1 MKIAFL
7 HYHLKTG
14 GVTTVLKQQLVA
26 IPKKWQ
32 TLVFTG
38 IPPKT
43 PFPADFVHIPELGYS
58 SQYKKKID
66 PDDVAETIINAIRH
80 KFNGLCDVLHVHN
93 PTLAKNKRILD
104 ILKSLQKRGIILF
117 LQIHD
122 FAEDGRPFDYFAEE
136 YPADCHYGVINQRDY
151 EILLAAGLKK
161 EGLHRLVNTVSPY
174 RIKPQPELVKPLVL
188 YPIRAI
194 RRKNIGEAILLSLF
208 FRHGQTLAVTLPPNS
223 PADIKSYKGWKVFVR
238 GQKLDLEFDKGLS
251 HDFET
256 LVRSAEFLITTSI
269 TEGFGFSF
277 LEPWLFE
284 KLIWG
289 RNLPDICRDFT
300 RNGIRLEHLYA
311 GLFVP
316 ADWIG
321 LQRFN
326 QRWTAC
332 VLNARKLFNLPT
344 NKALIPKA
352 LDSITKDGVID
363 FGILD
368 EAAQK
373 EVIVRLISSR
383 KSADK
388 LIQINPF
395 LSDPGMVSDKNK
407 RIHTN
412 KRIVQECYNP
422 TIYRQKMLDLYDKV
436 TTTPVKQRIDKT
448 ALATAF
454 LNLEEFSLLKWGDYV
469 E

>member
-1 MKIAFL
+1 M

-14 GVTTVLKQQLVA
+14 GVTTVLKQQLNA
-26 IPKKWQ
+26 IGKKWQ
-32 TLVFTG
+32 ALVLTG
-38 IPPKT
+38 LPPQT
-43 PFPADFVHIPELGYS
+43 PFPADLVHIPELGYS
-58 SQYKKKID
+58 SQYKKQID

-80 KFNGLCDVLHVHN
+80 QFNGPCDVLHVHN
-93 PTLAKNKRILD
+93 PTLAKNKRFLE
-104 ILKSLQKRGIILF
+104 ILKSLQKKGLNLF

-122 FAEDGRPFDYFAEE
+122 FAEDGRPYAYFAEE
-136 YPADCHYGVINQRDY
+136 YPSDCHYGVINQRDY
-151 EILLAAGLKK
+151 EILLAAGLKE
-161 EGLHRLVNTVSPY
+161 EGLHRLVNTVNPCP
-174 RIKPQPELVKPLVL
+174 IKPQAELEKSLIL

-223 PADIKSYKGWKVFVR
+223 PSDIMSYEGWKVFVR
-238 GQKLDLEFDKGLS
+238 DQKLKLEFDMGLS

-300 RNGIRLEHLYA
+300 RNGIRLEHLYD
-311 GLFVP
+311 GLRVP
-316 ADWIG
+316 VDWIG
-321 LQRFN
+321 LHRFN
-326 QRWTAC
+326 QKWTAC
-332 VLNARKLFNLPT
+332 VLDAFRLFNLPT
-344 NKALIPKA
+344 NKALILKA

-363 FGILD
+363 FGLLN

-373 EVIVRLISSR
+373 EVIIRLISSR
-383 KSADK
+383 KAAEK
-388 LIQINPF
+388 LLQINPF
-395 LSDPGMVSDKNK
+395 LSDPGMVSDKNE
-407 RIHTN
+407 RINTN
-412 KRIVQECYNP
+412 KRLVQECYNQ
-422 TIYRQKMLDLYDKV
+422 TIYRQRMLDPYNKV
-436 TTTPVKQRIDKT
+436 ATTPVKQRIDKT

-454 LNLEEFSLLKWGDYV
+454 LKLEEFSLLKWGEYV
-469 E
+469 A

>member
-14 GVTTVLKQQLVA
+14 GVTTVLKQQLSA
-26 IPKKWQ
+26 IGKKCK
-32 TLVFTG
+32 TLVLTG
-38 IPPKT
+38 LPPET
-43 PFPADFVHIPELGYS
+43 PFPADFIHIPELGYS
-58 SQYKKKID
+58 SQYKKKIN
-66 PDDVAETIINAIRH
+66 PNDVAEKIINAIRH
-80 KFNGLCDVLHVHN
+80 KFSGLCDVLHVHN
-93 PTLAKNKRILD
+93 PTLAKNKKFLE
-104 ILKSLQKRGIILF
+104 ILKLLQKKGLNLF

-122 FAEDGRPFDYFAEE
+122 FAEDGRPLDYFSDE

-161 EGLHRLVNTVSPY
+161 EGLHRLLNTVNPC
-174 RIKPQPELVKPLVL
+174 RIKPQPELEPPLVL

-223 PADIKSYKGWKVFVR
+223 PSDIKSYEGWKVFVR
-238 GQKLDLEFDKGLS
+238 DRKLDIEFDKGLG
-251 HDFET
+251 HNFET
-256 LVRSAEFLITTSI
+256 LVLSADFLITTSI

-289 RNLPDICRDFT
+289 RSLPDICRDFT
-300 RNGIRLEHLYA
+300 KNGILLDHLYTC
-311 GLFVP
+311 LSIPV
-316 ADWIG
+316 DWIG
-321 LQRFN
+321 LHRFN

-332 VLNARKLFNLPT
+332 ALNACTLFNLPID
-344 NKALIPKA
+344 KALILKA
-352 LDSITKDGVID
+352 LDSISQNGVID

-368 EAAQK
+368 ETAQK
-373 EVIVRLISSR
+373 EVIVRLMSSKKAVE
-383 KSADK
+383 KS
-388 LIQINPF
+388 IQINPF
-395 LSDPGMVSDKNK
+395 LSDPGMVSDKDE
-407 RIHTN
+407 RINTN
-412 KRIVQECYNP
+412 KRIVQECYNQ
-422 TIYRQKMLDLYDKV
+422 TINRQKMLNLYTKV
-436 TTTPVKQRIDKT
+436 VKTPVKQRIDKT

-454 LNLEEFSLLKWGDYV
+454 LNLEKFSLLKWGDYG